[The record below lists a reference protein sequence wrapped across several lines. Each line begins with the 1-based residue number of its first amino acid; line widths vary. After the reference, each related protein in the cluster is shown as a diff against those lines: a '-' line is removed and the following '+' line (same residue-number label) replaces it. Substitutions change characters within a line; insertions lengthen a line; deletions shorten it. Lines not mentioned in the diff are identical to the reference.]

1 MKLQIVSDLHLEFND
16 NIVINN
22 AGADILCLAGDI
34 CLAQH
39 LYRHPI
45 SNLPNNAKNGAKAAH
60 YRKFFD
66 QVSNEFD
73 QVLYI
78 MGNHE
83 HYSGRWNDT
92 AAHLREALE
101 PWPNITLLDNAW
113 LNFGKIRIV
122 GTSLWTDLNRGD
134 PLTMHAIKSVMNDYL
149 AITIERNGI
158 YHKLRP
164 IDTLEAHRSAFET
177 IKIATEQWN
186 GDVVV
191 LGHHAPS
198 RASIPERYKHDQLMN
213 GAYCSD
219 LDDYIF
225 NQDKIKMWVCGHVH
239 HRHWHY
245 IGETLCVCNP
255 HGYPSEAAAY
265 KNYTPLIIDLDN
277 MPKKEFVSSN
287 LPCPYEQG

>member
-45 SNLPNNAKNGAKAAH
+45 SNLPNNVDNAAKAAR

-66 QVSNEFD
+66 QVSQEFD
-73 QVLYI
+73 TVLYI

-83 HYSGRWNDT
+83 HYSGRWNNT
-92 AAHLREALE
+92 AEHLREALE
-101 PWPNITLLDNAW
+101 PWDNITLMDDGW
-113 LNFGKIRIV
+113 LNFGNTRIV
-122 GTSLWTDLNRGD
+122 GTSLWTDFNKGD
-134 PLTMHAIKSVMNDYL
+134 PITMNAVKGMMNDYHT
-149 AITIERNGI
+149 ITIENSGA

-164 IDTLEAHRSAFET
+164 IDTFNAHSRAVET
-177 IKIATEQWN
+177 IKLATETWD

-198 RASIPERYKHDQLMN
+198 HQSIHERYKHDWVMN
-213 GAYCSD
+213 GAFCSN

-225 NQDKIKMWVCGHVH
+225 NQEKIKLWIHGHVH
-239 HRHWHY
+239 NPFDY
-245 IGETLCVCNP
+245 MIGQCRIVCNP
-255 HGYPSEAAAY
+255 HGYPREHNDFNPS
-265 KNYTPLIIDLDN
+265 LVID
-277 MPKKEFVSSN
+277 V
-287 LPCPYEQG
+287 

>member
-45 SNLPNNAKNGAKAAH
+45 SNLPNNAENGNKAAR

-101 PWPNITLLDNAW
+101 PWTNITLLEDAW

-134 PLTMHAIKSVMNDYL
+134 PITMHAVKSMMNDYH
-149 AITIERNGI
+149 AITIERNGV

-164 IDTLEAHRSAFET
+164 IDTFEAHNRSREI
-177 IKIATEQWN
+177 IKLATETWDGN
-186 GDVVV
+186 VVV

-198 RASIPERYKHDQLMN
+198 HQSIHERYKYDGVMN
-213 GAYCSD
+213 GAFCSN

-225 NQDKIKMWVCGHVH
+225 DQEKINLWIHGHVH
-239 HRHWHY
+239 NPFDY
-245 IGETLCVCNP
+245 MIGQCRVVCNP
-255 HGYPSEAAAY
+255 HGYPNEHGAFNPS
-265 KNYTPLIIDLDN
+265 LVID
-277 MPKKEFVSSN
+277 V
-287 LPCPYEQG
+287 

>member
-16 NIVINN
+16 VTVNN
-22 AGADILCLAGDI
+22 AGAEILCLAGDV

-45 SNLPNNAKNGAKAAH
+45 GNIPNNAEHRNLAAR

-66 QVSNEFD
+66 HVSKQFD
-73 QVLYI
+73 QVLYVL
-78 MGNHE
+78 GNHE
-83 HYSGRWNDT
+83 HYSGHWNVT
-92 AAHLREALE
+92 ADHLREALE
-101 PWPNITLLDNAW
+101 PWDNITLMDDGW
-113 LNFGKIRIV
+113 LNFGNTRIV
-122 GTSLWTDLNRGD
+122 GTSLWTNMNKGD
-134 PLTMHAIKSVMNDYL
+134 PLTMMHIKNSMNDYHV
-149 AITIERNGI
+149 ITIENNGI

-164 IDTLEAHRSAFET
+164 IDTLNAHTRAVET
-177 IKIATEQWN
+177 IKLAAETWD

-198 RASIPERYKHDQLMN
+198 LQSVHERYKHDWMMN
-213 GAYCSD
+213 GGYVSD
-219 LDDYIF
+219 LDEYILS
-225 NQDKIKMWVCGHVH
+225 QEKIKLWICGHVH

-265 KNYTPLIIDLDN
+265 KTYTPLIVDLDN
-277 MPKKEFVSSN
+277 MPEKEFVSSN
-287 LPCPYEQG
+287 LWF

>member
-1 MKLQIVSDLHLEFND
+1 MKLQIISDLHLEFND

-39 LYRHPI
+39 LHRHPI
-45 SNLPNNAKNGAKAAH
+45 GHLPNNAEKGHLAAR

-101 PWPNITLLDNAW
+101 PWDNITLMDDSW
-113 LNFGKIRIV
+113 LNFGNVRIV
-122 GTSLWTDLNRGD
+122 GTSLWTNLNSGD
-134 PLTMHAIKSVMNDYL
+134 PITMLSVKDMMNDYH
-149 AITIERNGI
+149 AITIKNGAA

-164 IDTLEAHRSAFET
+164 MDTFNAHTRAVET
-177 IKIATEQWN
+177 IKLAAETWR

-198 RASIPERYKHDQLMN
+198 RQSIHERYKNDWLMN
-213 GAYCSD
+213 GAFCSD
-219 LDDYIF
+219 LDEYILS
-225 NQDKIKMWVCGHVH
+225 QDKIKLWIHGHIH
-239 HRHWHY
+239 NPFDY
-245 IGETLCVCNP
+245 MIGECRVVCNP
-255 HGYPSEAAAY
+255 HGYPRE
-265 KNYTPLIIDLDN
+265 NN
-277 MPKKEFVSSN
+277 MFNGSLVVDV
-287 LPCPYEQG
+287 